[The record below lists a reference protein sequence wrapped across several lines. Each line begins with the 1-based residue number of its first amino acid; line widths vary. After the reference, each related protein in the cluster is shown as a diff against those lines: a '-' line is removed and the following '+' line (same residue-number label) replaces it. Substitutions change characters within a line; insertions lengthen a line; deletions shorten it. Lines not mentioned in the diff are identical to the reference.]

1 MFADIATEASKG
13 SQMDTKDM
21 RHQTALSVLNPHASL
36 NNVIATMLF
45 TGAVSSQEQWV
56 IFLISEICSSSLVI
70 KLDKQCTM

>member
-36 NNVIATMLF
+36 NNMSLLQCCLPEQYHRRSNELF
-45 TGAVSSQEQWV
+45 
-56 IFLISEICSSSLVI
+56 F
-70 KLDKQCTM
+70 